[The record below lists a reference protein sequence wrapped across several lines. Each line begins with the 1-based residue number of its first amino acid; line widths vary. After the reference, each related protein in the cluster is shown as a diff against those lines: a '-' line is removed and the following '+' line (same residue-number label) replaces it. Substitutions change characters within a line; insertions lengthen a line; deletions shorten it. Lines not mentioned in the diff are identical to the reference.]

1 VDEPSLIEVKDKL
14 IKIKA
19 NDKSNNIQPDF
30 INSIGMKFKLI
41 PSSEFLMGI
50 EETAE
55 PIHRVKISREFYMGM
70 YQVTQHEW
78 EAIMGTNPSDIIRDD
93 LPVNL
98 ISWNDS
104 QEFVQK
110 LNEKEFQNKK
120 KYKYRLPTEAE
131 WEYACRAGSTTMFY
145 FDHKKESLDDYIWHY
160 KNSKTTQ
167 EVFIEKGIFNKELVK
182 VTKSGRMMHPVGQLK
197 PNKFGLYDMHGN
209 VFEWCEDW
217 FSEYPSDTVV
227 DPIGSPKEQFVKC
240 RIFRGGSYM
249 NFAGYAA
256 SAHRDSRVPKYKT
269 EVLGLRLVKE
279 V

>member
-1 VDEPSLIEVKDKL
+1 M

-19 NDKSNNIQPDF
+19 NTKSKNIQPDF

-41 PSSEFLMGI
+41 PSGQFLMGRKEI
-50 EETAE
+50 AE
-55 PIHRVKISREFYMGM
+55 PIHRVKISRDFYMGM
-70 YQVTQHEW
+70 YQVTQREW
-78 EAIMGTNPSDIIRDD
+78 EAVMETNPSDIKRED

-104 QEFVQK
+104 HEFVKK
-110 LNEKEFQNKK
+110 LNEKEFLDKK
-120 KYKYRLPTEAE
+120 KFKYRLPTEAE
-131 WEYACRAGSTTMFY
+131 WEYVCRAGSKTMFY

-160 KNSKTTQ
+160 KNSATTQ
-167 EVFIEKGIFNKELVK
+167 EVVIEKGIINKKLVK
-182 VTKSGRMMHPVGQLK
+182 VNKSGRMMHPVGQLK

-217 FSEYPSDTVV
+217 FSDYPSDAVV
-227 DPIGSPKEQFVKC
+227 DPVGSPKEKWAKC

-256 SAHRDSRVPKYKT
+256 SAHRDSRVPDYKT
-269 EVLGLRLVKE
+269 EVVGLRLVKE
-279 V
+279 L